1 MSYLKKLFYLLKK
14 PAAIPLA
21 TANDLLPIKA
31 EVAELSA
38 GLKQSVRIF
47 EGVAA
52 LSEQRAIDIINVRQL
67 ELEQKLNNHFEN
79 RQLELEQKLN
89 NHFENRQLELEQKLN
104 NHFENRLMGVQAAL
118 VRHIE
123 MVFNETQSL
132 AQATADEL
140 LAPKFA
146 ILRREIDAMR
156 VLSTAPT
163 NVIKISTERTKPVVD
178 PNIYAAI
185 EEHFRGSRELISTR
199 QKAYLPFLEFAKQ
212 QQLPVLDLGCGRG
225 EWLEILKNENFK
237 CEGVDTNAVF
247 LNECTQKGL
256 STTNI
261 DLLSFLS
268 SQSSPRFGAITLF
281 QVAEHLPFDVL
292 VEVFRAA
299 RKCLV
304 PGGVFIVETPNSKNL
319 KVGAGTF
326 WIDPTHERPLYPELL
341 EFLSQF
347 VGFEKY
353 ESKYSASNLDLY
365 DYSDA
370 QPHTRVILEMLT
382 LAVDGPAD
390 YALIATA

>member
-1 MSYLKKLFYLLKK
+1 MSYLKKLLRSLKK
-14 PAAIPLA
+14 RVSFQSS
-21 TANDLLPIKA
+21 TRSELLRINAKV
-31 EVAELSA
+31 VALRASLE
-38 GLKQSVRIF
+38 QSVKNF
-47 EGVAA
+47 EGASA
-52 LSEQRAIDIINVRQL
+52 LGERRAIDISDVRRL
-67 ELEQKLNNHFEN
+67 EIEQNLS
-79 RQLELEQKLN
+79 
-89 NHFENRQLELEQKLN
+89 
-104 NHFENRLMGVQAAL
+104 NHFENRLMGVQEAL

-123 MVFNETQSL
+123 LVFNEAQSV
-132 AQATADEL
+132 AQATATATADEL
-140 LAPKFA
+140 LTQKFA
-146 ILRREIDAMR
+146 ILRREIDGIRA
-156 VLSTAPT
+156 LSTPST
-163 NVIKISTERTKPVVD
+163 NVIEISTERKTQAVD
-178 PNIYAAI
+178 PTIYAAI
-185 EEHFRGSRELISTR
+185 EERFRGSRELISTR
-199 QKAYLPFLEFAKQ
+199 QKAYLPFLDFAKQ

-225 EWLEILKNENFK
+225 EWLEILKNENFN

-341 EFLSQF
+341 EFLSQL

-370 QPHTRVILEMLT
+370 QPHTRAILEMLT

>member
-1 MSYLKKLFYLLKK
+1 MFINHTNAYYHYIPMSYLKKLFHLLKK
-14 PAAIPLA
+14 PASIPFA

-38 GLKQSVRIF
+38 GLKQSVKIF

-52 LSEQRAIDIINVRQL
+52 LSEQRAIDINNVRQH
-67 ELEQKLNNHFEN
+67 ELEQKINNHIEN
-79 RQLELEQKLN
+79 RQHELEQKI
-89 NHFENRQLELEQKLN
+89 N
-104 NHFENRLMGVQAAL
+104 NHFENRLMSVNEAL

-123 MVFNETQSL
+123 KALIDT
-132 AQATADEL
+132 QATADEL
-140 LAPKFA
+140 LTQKFA
-146 ILRREIDAMR
+146 MLRREIDALR
-156 VLSTAPT
+156 VPSTPST
-163 NVIKISTERTKPVVD
+163 NVIKISPGRTTPTID
-178 PNIYAAI
+178 PTIYAAI
-185 EEHFRGSRELISTR
+185 EEHFRGSHELISIR
-199 QKAYLPFLEFAKQ
+199 QKSYLPYLKFAKE

-225 EWLEILKNENFK
+225 EWLEILKNEDFN
-237 CEGVDTNAVF
+237 CEGVDTNPVF

-268 SQSSPRFGAITLF
+268 SQSSSRFGAITLF
-281 QVAEHLPFDVL
+281 QVAEHLPFNVL
-292 VEVFRAA
+292 VDVFRAA

-319 KVGAGTF
+319 RVGAGTF

-341 EFLSQF
+341 EFLSQL
-347 VGFEKY
+347 VGFEKH
-353 ESKYSASNLDLY
+353 ETKYSASNVDLY

-370 QPHTRVILEMLT
+370 QPHTRVILERLT

>member
-1 MSYLKKLFYLLKK
+1 MSYLKKLLRALKK
-14 PAAIPLA
+14 RVSFQAS
-21 TANDLLPIKA
+21 TRSELLRINAKV
-31 EVAELSA
+31 VALRASLE
-38 GLKQSVRIF
+38 QSVKNF
-47 EGVAA
+47 ESASA
-52 LSEQRAIDIINVRQL
+52 LGERRAIDISDV
-67 ELEQKLNNHFEN
+67 
-79 RQLELEQKLN
+79 
-89 NHFENRQLELEQKLN
+89 RQLELEQKLN
-104 NHFENRLMGVQAAL
+104 NHFENRLMSLNEAL

-123 MVFNETQSL
+123 IALIDTQTT
-132 AQATADEL
+132 AQATANEL
-140 LAPKFA
+140 LTQKFA
-146 ILRREIDAMR
+146 LLRREIDALR
-156 VLSTAPT
+156 VPSTPST
-163 NVIKISTERTKPVVD
+163 NVIETSPERKTPTVD
-178 PNIYAAI
+178 PTIYAAI
-185 EEHFRGSRELISTR
+185 EEHFRGSQELISIR
-199 QKAYLPFLEFAKQ
+199 QKSYLPFLKFAKE

-225 EWLEILKNENFK
+225 EWLEILKNEDFN
-237 CEGVDTNAVF
+237 CEGVDTNPVF

-281 QVAEHLPFDVL
+281 QVAEHLPFNVL

-319 KVGAGTF
+319 RVGAGTF

-341 EFLSQF
+341 EFLSQL
-347 VGFEKY
+347 VGFEKH
-353 ESKYSASNLDLY
+353 ETKYSASNVDLY

-370 QPHTRVILEMLT
+370 QPHTRAILEMLT

>member
-1 MSYLKKLFYLLKK
+1 
-14 PAAIPLA
+14 
-21 TANDLLPIKA
+21 
-31 EVAELSA
+31 
-38 GLKQSVRIF
+38 
-47 EGVAA
+47 
-52 LSEQRAIDIINVRQL
+52 
-67 ELEQKLNNHFEN
+67 
-79 RQLELEQKLN
+79 
-89 NHFENRQLELEQKLN
+89 
-104 NHFENRLMGVQAAL
+104 MGVQEAL

-123 MVFNETQSL
+123 LVFNEAQSV
-132 AQATADEL
+132 AQATATATADEL
-140 LAPKFA
+140 LTQKFA
-146 ILRREIDAMR
+146 ILRREIDGIRA
-156 VLSTAPT
+156 LSTPST
-163 NVIKISTERTKPVVD
+163 NVIEISTERKTQAVD
-178 PNIYAAI
+178 PTIYAAI
-185 EEHFRGSRELISTR
+185 EERFRGSRELISTR
-199 QKAYLPFLEFAKQ
+199 QKAYLPFLDFAKQ

-225 EWLEILKNENFK
+225 EWLEILKNENFN

-256 STTNI
+256 STTNL

-341 EFLSQF
+341 EFLSQL

-370 QPHTRVILEMLT
+370 QPHTRAILEMLT

>member
-1 MSYLKKLFYLLKK
+1 MSYLKKLLRALKK
-14 PAAIPLA
+14 RISFQSS
-21 TANDLLPIKA
+21 TRSELLRINAKV
-31 EVAELSA
+31 VALRASLE
-38 GLKQSVRIF
+38 QSVKNF
-47 EGVAA
+47 EEVSDVRRLEIEQN
-52 LSEQRAIDIINVRQL
+52 LS
-67 ELEQKLNNHFEN
+67 
-79 RQLELEQKLN
+79 
-89 NHFENRQLELEQKLN
+89 
-104 NHFENRLMGVQAAL
+104 NHFENRLMGVQEAL

-123 MVFNETQSL
+123 IALNETQ
-132 AQATADEL
+132 ATAREL
-140 LAPKFA
+140 LNQKLT
-146 ILRREIDAMR
+146 ILRREIDGIRA
-156 VLSTAPT
+156 LSTPST
-163 NVIKISTERTKPVVD
+163 NVIEISTERKTKAVD
-178 PNIYAAI
+178 PTIYAAI
-185 EEHFRGSRELISTR
+185 EERFRGSRELISTR
-199 QKAYLPFLEFAKQ
+199 QKAYLPFLDFAKQ

-225 EWLEILKNENFK
+225 EWLEILNNEDFK

-341 EFLSQF
+341 EFLSQL

-370 QPHTRVILEMLT
+370 QPHTRAILEMLT

>member
-1 MSYLKKLFYLLKK
+1 MPMSYLKKLFRLLKK
-14 PAAIPLA
+14 PAPVPPA
-21 TANDLLPIKA
+21 TANPSLRIEA
-31 EVAELSA
+31 GIVAFSAEL
-38 GLKQSVRIF
+38 KQAVSNF
-47 EGVAA
+47 EGTAA
-52 LSEQRAIDIINVRQL
+52 LSEQRSINMINVRQL
-67 ELEQKLNNHFEN
+67 ELEQKLNNHLEN

-89 NHFENRQLELEQKLN
+89 SY
-104 NHFENRLMGVQAAL
+104 FENRLMSLNDAL

-123 MVFNETQSL
+123 IALLDVQET
-132 AQATADEL
+132 AQATAQEL
-140 LAPKFA
+140 STQKFA
-146 ILRREIDAMR
+146 ILRSEIDAMR
-156 VLSTAPT
+156 VRPT
-163 NVIKISTERTKPVVD
+163 PSANVIKISPERTTPTVD
-178 PNIYAAI
+178 PTIYAAI
-185 EEHFRGSRELISTR
+185 EEHFRGGQDLISNR
-199 QKAYLPFLEFAKQ
+199 QKSYLPFLGFAKQ
-212 QQLPVLDLGCGRG
+212 QKLPVLDLGCGRG

-341 EFLSQF
+341 EFLSQL